1 MTTVL
6 YGLSMGLFGL
16 RSFLLFLLYGVW
28 SMCCVC
34 VCVLLGLAGNS
45 LDDSRLCGVQVGGC
59 TTGLEERTLD
69 QFMHRV
75 YVMHVTEYYNA

>member
-1 MTTVL
+1 MEYVL
-6 YGLSMGLFGL
+6 
-16 RSFLLFLLYGVW
+16 
-28 SMCCVC
+28 C
-34 VCVLLGLAGNS
+34 VCVLHVHEYVLSGLAGNS

-75 YVMHVTEYYNA
+75 YVMHVTECYSA